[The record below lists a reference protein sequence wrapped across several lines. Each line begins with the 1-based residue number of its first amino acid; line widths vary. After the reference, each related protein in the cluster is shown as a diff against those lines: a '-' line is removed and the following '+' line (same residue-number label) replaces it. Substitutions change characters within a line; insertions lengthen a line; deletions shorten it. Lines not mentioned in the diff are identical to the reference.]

1 MRMTEEDI
9 IKIGDRRWRKIE
21 DCDEI
26 TGDVDEEVSSL
37 RADVKTLTAD
47 VGTLK
52 TDSAVSKALLKG
64 VLAVASI
71 TAAFLIPACLKIIM
85 GV

>member
-1 MRMTEEDI
+1 MTEEDI

-26 TGDVDEEVSSL
+26 TGDVEEEVSGL
-37 RADVKTLTAD
+37 RADVKSLTSD
-47 VGTLK
+47 VGVLK
-52 TDSAVSKALLKG
+52 TDTAVSKAMLKG
-64 VLAVASI
+64 ILAVASI

>member
-1 MRMTEEDI
+1 MTEEDI
-9 IKIGDRRWRKIE
+9 IKIGDRRWRKIT

-26 TGDVDEEVSSL
+26 TEDVEEEVSGL

-47 VGTLK
+47 AGTLK
-52 TDSAVSKALLKG
+52 TDTAVSKALLKG

-71 TAAFLIPACLKIIM
+71 TAGFLIPACLRIIM